1 MNNKRIEILKKLK
14 NQKIIG
20 KIIDLEPCQEKHLD
34 FIVNLRNKS
43 NVKYFLSQKSSITFG
58 MQLRWYQD
66 YSKRINDL
74 YYIIQDKKGK
84 CLGTIS
90 LYNIDFELN
99 TAEKGR
105 KIVDEK
111 YTLTK
116 PIALESDIL
125 IFELAFEKLELSSLF
140 SIVKKDNI
148 KVINLNKRYGFYQTG
163 ENIIRND
170 SYLIFQLNRN
180 DAYKQYSHIIEHW
193 NKKHE

>member
-1 MNNKRIEILKKLK
+1 MNNKKVEILKKLN
-14 NQKIIG
+14 NQKIEG
-20 KIIDLEPCQEKHLD
+20 KIINLVPCQEKHLE
-34 FIVNLRNKS
+34 FITNLRNKP
-43 NVKYFLSQKSSITFG
+43 NIKYFLSQKFDITVD
-58 MQLRWYQD
+58 MQIKWYQG

-74 YYIIQDKKGK
+74 YYIIQDKNGK
-84 CLGTIS
+84 YLGTSS

-111 YTLTK
+111 YVLGK

-125 IFELAFEKLELSSLF
+125 ILDLAFKKLELSSLF

-148 KVINLNKRYGFYQTG
+148 KVISMNERYGFYQTG
-163 ENIIRND
+163 EKIIRNE

-180 DAYKQYSHIIEHW
+180 DAYKKYLKIIEHW
-193 NKKHE
+193 SKKV